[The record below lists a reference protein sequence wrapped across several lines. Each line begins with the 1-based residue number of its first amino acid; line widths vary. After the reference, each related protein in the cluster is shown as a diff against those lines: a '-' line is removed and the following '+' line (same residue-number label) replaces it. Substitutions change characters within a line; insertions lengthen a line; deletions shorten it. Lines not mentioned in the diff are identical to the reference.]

1 MRESEAM
8 RKHRRSLTV
17 IFSLLFFLSLLVS
30 IAVIALVTTL
40 LINAGVLS
48 MGETGLDGNKIL
60 WLMAIFSVVL
70 GTIAAVLVTR
80 IPLKPINETISAIN
94 RLAAGDFHTRLHF
107 GKIVSSIP
115 AMAELNESF
124 NKMAQELENTELLRT
139 DFINN
144 FSHEFKTPIMSIAG
158 FSSLLKRGN
167 LTEDQ
172 KQEYMDVIEK
182 ESLRLADMASGVL
195 MLSNV
200 ENQTILRDVT
210 KFNLSEQI
218 RSAILL
224 LENKWSRKN
233 IEWNLDFDEVMITG
247 NEKMLQQVWI
257 NLLDNAIKFTTE
269 YGTVRVSIQQKEIAT
284 QVVIEN
290 TGSTIS
296 KDQSDLIF
304 QKFYQADTSHATEGN
319 GIGLAVVKKIV
330 ELHQGEIAVTSDR
343 DVTAFTVKLPFSCGS
358 DI

>member
-1 MRESEAM
+1 MMKIKETELMR
-8 RKHRRSLTV
+8 RHRRSLTV
-17 IFSLLFFLSLLVS
+17 IFSVLIFLSLLVS
-30 IAVIALVTTL
+30 VAVIALTTSL

-48 MGETGLDGNKIL
+48 TGQAGLDATKIL
-60 WLMAIFSVVL
+60 WVMAISSVVL
-70 GTIAAVLVTR
+70 GTLAAVLVSH
-80 IPLKPINETISAIN
+80 IPLKPVDEAIDAIN

-107 GKIVSSIP
+107 GKIISRVP

-167 LTEDQ
+167 LSDDQ

-182 ESLRLADMASGVL
+182 ESLRLAEMASSVL
-195 MLSNV
+195 ILSNV
-200 ENQTILRDVT
+200 ENQTILRDVST
-210 KFNLSEQI
+210 YNLSEQI

-224 LENKWSRKN
+224 LENKWSRKH
-233 IEWNLDFDEVMITG
+233 IEWGLDFDEVMITG
-247 NEKMLQQVWI
+247 NEKMLKQVWI

-269 YGTVRVSIQQKEIAT
+269 YGTVRISIQPKKAAT

-290 TGSTIS
+290 TGSTVS
-296 KDQSDLIF
+296 KEQAELIF
-304 QKFYQADTSHATEGN
+304 QKFYQIDASHATEGN

-330 ELHQGEIAVTSDR
+330 DLHRGTATVVSDR
-343 DVTAFTVKLPFSCGS
+343 DVTAFTVTLPS
-358 DI
+358 

>member
-1 MRESEAM
+1 MKIKESELM

-17 IFSLLFFLSLLVS
+17 IFSVLIFLSLLISVGM
-30 IAVIALVTTL
+30 ILLVVIL

-48 MGETGLDGNKIL
+48 VGTASLEAFRIL
-60 WLMAIFSVVL
+60 WVLAVASVLL
-70 GTIAAVLVTR
+70 GTLAAVLVSR
-80 IPLKPINETISAIN
+80 IPLKPINETISAVN
-94 RLAAGDFHTRLHF
+94 QLASGDFKTRLHF
-107 GKIVSSIP
+107 GKIVSRIP
-115 AMAELNESF
+115 AMAELNDSF

-167 LTEDQ
+167 LTEEQ

-200 ENQTILRDVT
+200 ENQTILRDISR
-210 KFNLSEQI
+210 FNLSEQI
-218 RSAILL
+218 RSSILL

-233 IEWNLDFDEVMITG
+233 IEWNLDFDEVTITG
-247 NEKMLQQVWI
+247 NEKMLKQVWI

-269 YGTVRVSIQQKEIAT
+269 YGTVRVGIRQKEAET
-284 QVVIEN
+284 QVIIEN
-290 TGSTIS
+290 TGSAVS
-296 KDQSDLIF
+296 KEQSELIF

-330 ELHQGEIAVTSDR
+330 DLHKGTVSVTSDR
-343 DVTAFTVKLPFSCGS
+343 DVTAFTVTLPNG
-358 DI
+358 